1 MPLVKL
7 TLPTALPTMRQTLAE
22 LGRAA
27 KEAAPLP
34 GLELVARGLDQLEQ
48 YCGRKPL
55 DLELVVVS
63 PLDAEAAAR
72 AAAWIGA
79 GFPAA
84 SLASGSAGACVI
96 ELPARDGAVALAVRV
111 HSLEDGTAQAAGTP
125 RPAVLVLVVGST
137 ATLTAETLAVL
148 EPLLQDRPRV
158 FLIGPVAEAALKP
171 LVELAR
177 ARAWSCGVT
186 DAARFPDTTLAA
198 HLSSP
203 PWDAAHDLFRAYS
216 AAVGLD
222 SLASVFQLWMEQQAR
237 DLRTRRAATQAKL
250 GVKPTAAAVRAATVP
265 ADLAGDVRARI
276 QRHSQEFERGAN
288 ERLQDLL
295 GVPAGSLARETEA
308 MILGLDDLAQEVR
321 TTKIETRIPEAFLEK
336 LLRTVRERVARH
348 CAADLVAQ
356 NDLLRLLAQEIERAL
371 ALAQGP
377 SVVPQFAY
385 LAEDRVRRML
395 DMTVAVHVQY
405 RGELPHQGFS
415 EYFASVRKYSM
426 LLVMGASMF
435 GMSSLMRQYRE
446 ITVPLTIL
454 LVLGG
459 TYSVISSTRR
469 ERVESLER
477 ELEMARNALRP
488 ELKRI
493 FGDVQKAW
501 SATLIGFMNEQIAR
515 ALAEVEAAVKDHQAR
530 RGAEAS
536 PSASACSGSSRS
548 STRSTRSCWPPS
560 RRATASRRRS
570 RRRSARCAG
579 YCRGPRPGAAA
590 AAAALRG
597 ATPGPAVP
605 SALGALQEA
614 RAKAE
619 ALRAQQAVGSAAPS
633 AAASA
638 LEAAKAKM
646 AALRAAAAEK
656 AAARPNAGATPAA
669 ATAAPATPASHAVS
683 AAPVAPPPAEAG
695 AVPRPRTSPTRRRSL
710 EALKAQAAARKAKAS
725 LGAAHMRVGID
736 LGTTYS
742 SSPRWTSRAS
752 PASFPTA
759 PTRTSSTRPR
769 PCTSR
774 PRATPSSARSR
785 RRCSRTTRRSR

>member
-1 MPLVKL
+1 MSLVKL
-7 TLPTALPTMRQTLAE
+7 TLPTALPAVRQSLAE
-22 LGRAA
+22 LGRAV

-34 GLELVARGLDQLEQ
+34 GLELVARGLDKLDDH
-48 YCGRKPL
+48 CGRKAL

-72 AAAWIGA
+72 AATWIGA
-79 GFPAA
+79 GFPPVP
-84 SLASGSAGACVI
+84 LASASAAAGVFD
-96 ELPARDGAVALAVRV
+96 LPARDGAVALAVRV
-111 HSLEDGTAQAAGTP
+111 RSLEEGMASAAGAP

-158 FLIGPVAEAALKP
+158 FLIGPVTEAAFKP
-171 LVELAR
+171 LEERAR
-177 ARAWSCGVT
+177 ARAWSCGMT

-203 PWDAAHDLFRAYS
+203 PWDTAHDLFRAYS

-250 GVKPTAAAVRAATVP
+250 GVKPSAAAARAAAAP
-265 ADLAGDVRARI
+265 ADLANDVKARI

-321 TTKIETRIPEAFLEK
+321 TTKIETRIPEAFLER

-395 DMTVAVHVQY
+395 DMTVALHVQY

-477 ELEMARNALRP
+477 ELETARNALRP

-493 FGDVQKAW
+493 FGEVQKAW
-501 SATLIGFMNEQIAR
+501 SATFIGFLNEQIAR

-536 PSASACSGSSRS
+536 PERERLQRQLAQLDAVDKKLLAIGKARDGVAA
-548 STRSTRSCWPPS
+548 TLAQALGEM
-560 RRATASRRRS
+560 RALL
-570 RRRSARCAG
+570 
-579 YCRGPRPGAAA
+579 PRPGAP

-597 ATPGPAVP
+597 AAPGPAAP

-619 ALRAQQAVGSAAPS
+619 ALRALQAAPAAVPS

-656 AAARPNAGATPAA
+656 AAARPSAAAAPAA
-669 ATAAPATPASHAVS
+669 PTPPVVPPPAAPPEAGSATPASRLTDGKAK
-683 AAPVAPPPAEAG
+683 
-695 AVPRPRTSPTRRRSL
+695 L

-725 LGAAHMRVGID
+725 SGEPSPGA
-736 LGTTYS
+736 
-742 SSPRWTSRAS
+742 
-752 PASFPTA
+752 
-759 PTRTSSTRPR
+759 
-769 PCTSR
+769 
-774 PRATPSSARSR
+774 
-785 RRCSRTTRRSR
+785 

>member
-1 MPLVKL
+1 MPLAKL
-7 TLPTALPTMRQTLAE
+7 TLPTALPTVRQTVAE

-27 KEAAPLP
+27 KETAPLP
-34 GLELVARGLDQLEQ
+34 GLELVARGLDKLEE

-55 DLELVVVS
+55 DVELVVVA
-63 PLDAEAAAR
+63 PLDPEAAAR

-84 SLASGSAGACVI
+84 PLASASADTLV

-111 HSLEDGTAQAAGTP
+111 RSLEDGTAAAAGAP

-148 EPLLQDRPRV
+148 EPVLHDRPRV
-158 FLIGPVAEAALKP
+158 FLIGPVAEEAMKP
-171 LVELAR
+171 LGDLAR

-186 DAARFPDTTLAA
+186 DAARFPDTTLVA

-203 PWDAAHDLFRAYS
+203 PWDAAHELFRAYS

-222 SLASVFQLWMEQQAR
+222 SLASVFQLWMDQQAR

-250 GVKPTAAAVRAATVP
+250 GSKPSAAPGRTAPAA
-265 ADLAGDVRARI
+265 ADLAGDVKARI
-276 QRHSQEFERGAN
+276 QRHSQEFERGAS

-308 MILGLDDLAQEVR
+308 MILGLDDLAQEVK

-336 LLRTVRERVARH
+336 MLRTVRERVARH

-377 SVVPQFAY
+377 PVVPQFAY

-395 DMTVAVHVQY
+395 DMTVAVNVQY

-477 ELEMARNALRP
+477 ELETARNALRP

-493 FGDVQKAW
+493 FGEVQKAW
-501 SATLIGFMNEQIAR
+501 SATFIGFMNEQIAR
-515 ALAEVEAAVKDHQAR
+515 ALAEVEAAVKEHQAR

-536 PSASACSGSSRS
+536 PERERLQRQLAQLDAIDKKLLAVGK
-548 STRSTRSCWPPS
+548 TRDGVA
-560 RRATASRRRS
+560 ATVAQ
-570 RRRSARCAG
+570 AIG
-579 YCRGPRPGAAA
+579 EMRGLLPRPGAPGAPAA
-590 AAAALRG
+590 GTPRG
-597 ATPGPAVP
+597 AAPGPVAP
-605 SALGALQEA
+605 SAMAALQEA

-619 ALRAQQAVGSAAPS
+619 ALRAQQAAPAAPAAPS
-633 AAASA
+633 PAASA

-656 AAARPNAGATPAA
+656 AAARPVAA
-669 ATAAPATPASHAVS
+669 S
-683 AAPVAPPPAEAG
+683 AAPVAPAAPPAPADTAAPPPPERLDAK
-695 AVPRPRTSPTRRRSL
+695 AKL
-710 EALKAQAAARKAKAS
+710 EALKAQAAARKA
-725 LGAAHMRVGID
+725 GAPSGEP
-736 LGTTYS
+736 
-742 SSPRWTSRAS
+742 SPGE
-752 PASFPTA
+752 
-759 PTRTSSTRPR
+759 
-769 PCTSR
+769 
-774 PRATPSSARSR
+774 
-785 RRCSRTTRRSR
+785 

>member
-1 MPLVKL
+1 MPAV
-7 TLPTALPTMRQTLAE
+7 RQTLAE

-34 GLELVARGLDQLEQ
+34 GLEAVARGLDKLDEH
-48 YCGRKPL
+48 CGRKAL
-55 DLELVVVS
+55 DLDLVVVT
-63 PLDAEAAAR
+63 PLDAEPAAR
-72 AAAWIGA
+72 AATWIGG
-79 GFPAA
+79 GFPPAP
-84 SLASGSAGACVI
+84 LASASAAAGVF

-111 HSLEDGTAQAAGTP
+111 RSLEEGTASAAGAP
-125 RPAVLVLVVGST
+125 RPAILVLVVGST

-148 EPLLQDRPRV
+148 DPLLQDRPRV
-158 FLIGPVAEAALKP
+158 FLIGPVTEAAFKP
-171 LVELAR
+171 LEERAR
-177 ARAWSCGVT
+177 ARAWSCGMT
-186 DAARFPDTTLAA
+186 DAARFPETTLAA

-203 PWDAAHDLFRAYS
+203 PWDTAHDLFRAYS

-237 DLRTRRAATQAKL
+237 DVRTRRAATQAKL
-250 GVKPTAAAVRAATVP
+250 GVKPGAVTARAATAP
-265 ADLAGDVRARI
+265 ADLANEVKARI

-308 MILGLDDLAQEVR
+308 MILGLDDLAQEVK

-395 DMTVAVHVQY
+395 DMNVALHVQY

-477 ELEMARNALRP
+477 ELDTARNALRP

-493 FGDVQKAW
+493 FGEVQKAW
-501 SATLIGFMNEQIAR
+501 SATLIGFLNEQIAR

-536 PSASACSGSSRS
+536 PERERLQRQLAQLDAVDKKLLAVGKARDGVAA
-548 STRSTRSCWPPS
+548 TVAQAIGEM
-560 RRATASRRRS
+560 RALL
-570 RRRSARCAG
+570 
-579 YCRGPRPGAAA
+579 PRPGAAGAPA
-590 AAAALRG
+590 AGALRG
-597 ATPGPAVP
+597 AAPGPA
-605 SALGALQEA
+605 S
-614 RAKAE
+614 
-619 ALRAQQAVGSAAPS
+619 
-633 AAASA
+633 
-638 LEAAKAKM
+638 
-646 AALRAAAAEK
+646 
-656 AAARPNAGATPAA
+656 
-669 ATAAPATPASHAVS
+669 
-683 AAPVAPPPAEAG
+683 
-695 AVPRPRTSPTRRRSL
+695 
-710 EALKAQAAARKAKAS
+710 
-725 LGAAHMRVGID
+725 
-736 LGTTYS
+736 
-742 SSPRWTSRAS
+742 
-752 PASFPTA
+752 
-759 PTRTSSTRPR
+759 
-769 PCTSR
+769 
-774 PRATPSSARSR
+774 
-785 RRCSRTTRRSR
+785 